1 MRKVKLIR
9 IEKDAAEAASKQLKK
24 NYNKNVRHESL
35 VPLLFFGNLSQ
46 LLQFFGSTEIFAPV
60 TPTSQNRGRNL
71 DYFFGPKLER
81 KLSRLDQLMYQHV
94 DPTAHE
100 RVT

>member
-24 NYNKNVRHESL
+24 NPTKTSVMNHSFHCFFWKSVPIVAIFWIDGNFCTCHANKSKPWMKFRL
-35 VPLLFFGNLSQ
+35 
-46 LLQFFGSTEIFAPV
+46 
-60 TPTSQNRGRNL
+60 
-71 DYFFGPKLER
+71 FFGPKLER